1 MTSSRFH
8 IDDLGYEH
16 SVVGLR
22 HQLQRCPG
30 IQDVMTD
37 PREGTA
43 TVTYDPRRWNQLDI
57 EHLIAECGYVC
68 HCGAHDQHAP
78 SP

>member
-8 IDDLGYEH
+8 VEDLGYEH

-30 IQDVMTD
+30 IHYVATD
-37 PREGTA
+37 ACEGT
-43 TVTYDPRRWNQLDI
+43 TTIIYDPVRWDERDLQR
-57 EHLIAECGYVC
+57 LISECGYVC
-68 HCGAHDQHAP
+68 RC
-78 SP
+78 